1 MKRLKMKH
9 FKIAVCV
16 ALTLGL
22 HQQINS
28 IPEFDVKSK
37 EMGVKEV
44 NKPGSKPQEPSAG
57 EKNLIDQD
65 SLKNKDTSSK
75 KDSQASS
82 PIDTTATKKTGLA
95 GKMNYVYKRGKEGMQ
110 AVSKTA
116 SNAVSTVSN
125 AFSFAKPEAD
135 NTSSQATSTSASEP
149 TKTTSNS
156 FSLSET
162 TEAIKGKKTDS
173 TTASDQQDPTTSPDS
188 ILIDN
193 FVDQTLDM
201 LNIPK
206 DSLNGETGT
215 RPYDPS
221 NIKNYKSDG
230 PIMTKSVLKDGSEV
244 RTYFDKNNKPIST
257 NITNP
262 ANPRA
267 NSDIQYNSDDT
278 ITVKSKDGS
287 NKIFK
292 DKEQFKQKFKQKFLT
307 DSEEQSLSVSRSA
320 ANDKGILDANDNI
333 INTFK
338 EPGSIVTYQSKPDR
352 GDFKN
357 SNRIITDLSDGT
369 RLITTYDS
377 NGKALITKKI
387 DMNNQKTTSLI
398 SYEPSQNVAT
408 EEVLDINGRTINKNT
423 ISSDGSI
430 YNQNGTF
437 VKNNKKINESSS
449 LTQDNPQTTSKT
461 NLFA

>member
-1 MKRLKMKH
+1 MKKLKMKN
-9 FKIAVCV
+9 FKIAVCI

-28 IPEFDVKSK
+28 LPDVDVKSK
-37 EMGVKEV
+37 EVGVKEV
-44 NKPGSKPQEPSAG
+44 NKPGSKPQEPSAE
-57 EKNLIDQD
+57 EKNLINQD
-65 SLKNKDTSSK
+65 SLKNKDNSSK
-75 KDSQASS
+75 NGIKKTQTQEANPGQSGINLGQDSQASS
-82 PIDTTATKKTGLA
+82 PIDTTAIKKTGLA

-125 AFSFAKPEAD
+125 AFSFTKPEAD
-135 NTSSQATSTSASEP
+135 NTSSQATSISASEP
-149 TKTTSNS
+149 TKPTSNL
-156 FSLSET
+156 FSSSER
-162 TEAIKGKKTDS
+162 TEAIKDTDS
-173 TTASDQQDPTTSPDS
+173 TTAFDQQDSTTAPDS
-188 ILIDN
+188 NPIDN

-206 DSLNGETGT
+206 DSLNGEIEASN
-215 RPYDPS
+215 YDPS

-244 RTYFDKNNKPIST
+244 RIYFDKNNKPIST

-267 NSDIQYNSDDT
+267 NSDIQYNSDGT

-292 DKEQFKQKFKQKFLT
+292 DKEEFKQKFKQKFLT
-307 DSEEQSLSVSRSA
+307 DSEEQSLSISRSA
-320 ANDKGILDANDNI
+320 AKDKGILDANDNI

-338 EPGSIVTYQSKPDR
+338 KPGSIVIDQSKPER
-352 GDFKN
+352 GDLKN
-357 SNRIITDLSDGT
+357 SNKIITDLSDGT

-377 NGKALITKKI
+377 NGKAAFTTKY
-387 DMNNQKTTSLI
+387 DMNSQKTISLI
-398 SYEPSQNVAT
+398 SYKPSQNVAI
-408 EEVLDINGRTINKNT
+408 EEVLGKNGIPTSTNT
-423 ISSDGSI
+423 ISLD
-430 YNQNGTF
+430 
-437 VKNNKKINESSS
+437 
-449 LTQDNPQTTSKT
+449 
-461 NLFA
+461 

>member
-1 MKRLKMKH
+1 MKKLKMKN
-9 FKIAVCV
+9 FKIAVCI

-28 IPEFDVKSK
+28 LPDVDVKSK
-37 EMGVKEV
+37 EVGVKEV
-44 NKPGSKPQEPSAG
+44 NKPGSKPQEPSAE
-57 EKNLIDQD
+57 EKNLINQD
-65 SLKNKDTSSK
+65 SLKNKDNSSK
-75 KDSQASS
+75 NGIKKTQTQEANPGQSGINLGQDSQLSS

-116 SNAVSTVSN
+116 SSAVSTVSN

-135 NTSSQATSTSASEP
+135 NTSSQATSISASEP
-149 TKTTSNS
+149 TKTTSNL
-156 FSLSET
+156 FSSSER
-162 TEAIKGKKTDS
+162 TEAIKDTDS
-173 TTASDQQDPTTSPDS
+173 TTAFDQQDSTTAPDS
-188 ILIDN
+188 NPIDN
-193 FVDQTLDM
+193 FVGQTLDM

-206 DSLNGETGT
+206 DSLNGEIEANN
-215 RPYDPS
+215 YDPS
-221 NIKNYKSDG
+221 NIKKYKSDG

-244 RTYFDKNNKPIST
+244 RIYFDKNNKPIST

-267 NSDIQYNSDDT
+267 NSDIQYNSDGT

-292 DKEQFKQKFKQKFLT
+292 DAEQFKQKFKQKFLT
-307 DSEEQSLSVSRSA
+307 DSEEQSLSISRSA
-320 ANDKGILDANDNI
+320 AKDKGILDANDNI

-338 EPGSIVTYQSKPDR
+338 KPGSIVIDQSKPKR

-357 SNRIITDLSDGT
+357 SNQIITDLSDGT

-377 NGKALITKKI
+377 NGKAAFTTKY
-387 DMNNQKTTSLI
+387 DMNKQKTISLI
-398 SYEPSQNVAT
+398 SYKPSQNVAI
-408 EEVLDINGRTINKNT
+408 EEVLGKNGMTTSTNT
-423 ISSDGSI
+423 ISLD
-430 YNQNGTF
+430 
-437 VKNNKKINESSS
+437 
-449 LTQDNPQTTSKT
+449 
-461 NLFA
+461 

>member
-1 MKRLKMKH
+1 MKN
-9 FKIAVCV
+9 FKIAVCI

-28 IPEFDVKSK
+28 LPDVDVKSK
-37 EMGVKEV
+37 EVGVKEV
-44 NKPGSKPQEPSAG
+44 NKPGSKQQEPSAE
-57 EKNLIDQD
+57 EKNLINQD
-65 SLKNKDTSSK
+65 SLKNKDNSSK
-75 KDSQASS
+75 NGIKKTQTQEANPAQSGINLGQDSQASS

-135 NTSSQATSTSASEP
+135 NTSSQATSISASEA
-149 TKTTSNS
+149 TKTTSNLFPS
-156 FSLSET
+156 SET
-162 TEAIKGKKTDS
+162 TGAIKGKDADSTTVSNQQDS
-173 TTASDQQDPTTSPDS
+173 TTAPDS
-188 ILIDN
+188 NPIDN
-193 FVDQTLDM
+193 FVGQTLDM

-206 DSLNGETGT
+206 DSLNGEIEANN
-215 RPYDPS
+215 YDPS
-221 NIKNYKSDG
+221 NIKKYKSDG

-244 RTYFDKNNKPIST
+244 RIYFDKNNKPIST

-267 NSDIQYNSDDT
+267 NSDIQYNSDGT

-292 DKEQFKQKFKQKFLT
+292 DAEQFKQKFKQKFLT
-307 DSEEQSLSVSRSA
+307 DSEEQSLSISRSA
-320 ANDKGILDANDNI
+320 AKDKGILDANDNI

-338 EPGSIVTYQSKPDR
+338 KPGSIVIDQSKPER

-357 SNRIITDLSDGT
+357 SNQIITDLSDGT

-377 NGKALITKKI
+377 NGKAAFTTKY
-387 DMNNQKTTSLI
+387 DMNKQKAISLI
-398 SYEPSQNVAT
+398 SYKPSQNVAI
-408 EEVLDINGRTINKNT
+408 EEVLGKNGMTTSTNT
-423 ISSDGSI
+423 ISLD
-430 YNQNGTF
+430 
-437 VKNNKKINESSS
+437 
-449 LTQDNPQTTSKT
+449 
-461 NLFA
+461 